1 MLALAVSALVVSRCG
16 PAPAPPTTAPP
27 RPATTTT
34 VSAPAKPAPPTTRPA
49 PAKPAPPTTRPAPAK
64 PAPPTTAPRPLAPPA
79 PAPLP
84 SPPADAS
91 AYLVGGGAV
100 PRSSASE
107 PTGNFRFFC
116 EPSHLAYDDP
126 IVKPGQPG
134 ASHLHL
140 FFGNTATSASS
151 TFQSLR
157 TSGHGSC
164 QGGPLNRS
172 AYWIPALFDQQ
183 GNVRL
188 PEHIAVYY
196 KGNGPTAANISAIRA
211 YPDGLRMLAGHDM
224 AKPASSHGFY
234 WLCGSSTKRHTTIPS
249 CPAGQMVAAAVEF
262 PSCWDGR
269 NLDSPDHRSHMAY
282 LDWSKGWPATCPA
295 SHPVMLPQYSLFAWF
310 AQNGDAVNWHLASDR
325 GMGMSAPNGSTLHA
339 DWFGAW
345 DPAIQQLWTRECINL
360 MRDCSTGELGDG
372 RSLGWGTTR
381 YAGPSVVAPPRP
393 PGT

>member
-1 MLALAVSALVVSRCG
+1 MFAFALSALLVSRCG
-16 PAPAPPTTAPP
+16 PTSGPPATTPARPAPATTTPARVPTPPTTTPAPPTTTKPTPP
-27 RPATTTT
+27 PA
-34 VSAPAKPAPPTTRPA
+34 AKPAS
-49 PAKPAPPTTRPAPAK
+49 
-64 PAPPTTAPRPLAPPA
+64 PA

-84 SPPADAS
+84 NPPADAS

-100 PRSSASE
+100 PRSSAKE
-107 PTGNFRFFC
+107 PSGNFRFFC

-134 ASHLHL
+134 ASHLHM
-140 FFGNTATSASS
+140 FFGNTAANGSS

-157 TSGHGSC
+157 SSGHGSC

-196 KGNGPTAANISAIRA
+196 KGNGPSATDIPAIRT
-211 YPDGLRMLAGHDM
+211 YPDGLRMLAGYDM
-224 AKPASSHGFY
+224 ANPSNSKGQY
-234 WLCGSSTKRHTTIPS
+234 WLCGSGTTRHTTIPS
-249 CPAGQMVAAAVEF
+249 CPAGQMVAAAIDF

-282 LDWSKGWPATCPA
+282 LDWSKGFPAKCPAT
-295 SHPVMLPQYSLFAWF
+295 HPVMLPQYSLFAWY
-310 AQNGDAVNWHLASDR
+310 AQNGDAVNWYLSSDR
-325 GMGMSAPNGSTLHA
+325 GMGTNAPNGSTLHG

-345 DPAIQQLWTRECINL
+345 DPAIQQLWTRECINA

-381 YAGPSVVAPPRP
+381 YNGPSVVAAPRP
-393 PGT
+393 PGS